1 MKMNSGR
8 LISHSRLLVIA
19 FAIFL
24 VSCASGPSID
34 GLDMSPGTIQEVIEK
49 NAPLAVRSV
58 SSNGRVFLSTY
69 FIGNYPMY
77 IEATKK
83 DPRYYAKVVLLGET
97 RPYKVQI
104 NVFREVKF
112 ADGVYRVD
120 GQDERQARE
129 ILKRIKQ
136 ELALRRDNRNAID
149 DLRVF

>member
-1 MKMNSGR
+1 M
-8 LISHSRLLVIA
+8 ISHSKLILVFSA
-19 FAIFL
+19 FLF
-24 VSCASGPSID
+24 VGCASGPSID

-77 IEATKK
+77 VEASKK
-83 DPRYYAKVVLLGET
+83 DPRYYAKIVLLGET
-97 RPYKVQI
+97 RPYTVQI
-104 NVFREVKF
+104 TVFREVKF
-112 ADGVYRVD
+112 ADGAYRVD

-129 ILKRIKQ
+129 ILKRLKQ
-136 ELALRRDNRNAID
+136 ELALRRENRNAID